1 LPEKTLTLR
10 VADAYQRD
18 VGRGI
23 ARVDPKVVDE
33 LGLTSGDVIQIVG
46 KKKTTALSWPGY
58 ESDSGKGT
66 IRIDGYL
73 RNNAGVSIDDKVTIR
88 KIEAK
93 IAQRLTLAPTE
104 PLRIVGGEEYLSQ
117 VLEGRVLA
125 RGDYV
130 PISVMGRKIDLVVT
144 STTPTAEAVIVTDQT
159 EVTVGEQ
166 VKEAPRAIPRIAYED
181 IGGLRPVIQKVREM
195 IELPLRHPELFE
207 RLGVE
212 APKGVLLHGPPG
224 CVVGDSLIALE
235 NGGLIRLEELAKGVL
250 PGIYVADLPIYPPG
264 SAKALHIYD
273 VPETMEIITET
284 GKRLRTTLNHPLM
297 TEHGWTPADK
307 LKPED
312 RVKTIRWI
320 PSPTQYVVV
329 SDTINMVRL
338 WTKPVMPKFWDEQL
352 GELFGIFI
360 AEGTASKDRVLFTI
374 ESHEEELATAIR
386 KGMMIFGVEG
396 YIVPKSGKQC
406 NVLRFD
412 NRGLAEL
419 FGKYWSRVE
428 KRVPTPILMSP
439 NTVVAAFLRGAFE
452 GDGYARKANNYHGV
466 FLKSK
471 HRKLLEEVQTLL
483 LRFGITSR
491 IHGGT
496 YITRG
501 GKDSASYALAIRG
514 KDVVNKFKEQ
524 IGFISTRK
532 RARLEGIVK
541 GYKRNLTYLNDDSE
555 KIKTI
560 RKLEGWQRVYDF
572 EVPSTHSFFTNGI
585 LSHNT
590 GKTLLAKAVAS
601 ETNANFYSIG
611 GPEIMSKFYGESE
624 ERLREIFKEA
634 QENAPSI
641 IFIDEIDS
649 IAPKREEVTG
659 EVEKRVVSQLLSV
672 MDGLQSRGKVVV
684 IGATNRINSIDPALR
699 RPGRFDREIEIGV
712 PDRDGRLEI
721 LQIHTRG
728 MPLEDVDLK
737 KLADVTHG
745 FVGAD
750 LEALAKEAAIR
761 ALRRILPEINLE
773 AENIP
778 AEVLNK
784 IIVRMSDFQEALK
797 EVEPSAMREVLVEVP
812 DIRWDDIGGLEGV
825 KEELREAIEW
835 PLKYPELFAQMNAV
849 PPKGLLLYGPPGTG
863 KTLLAKAAANESEAN
878 FISVKGPELLNKFV
892 GESEKAVRE
901 IFRKA
906 RQASPCIIFFDEI
919 DSVAPVRGSSMGDSN
934 VTERVISQF
943 LTEMDGLEELR
954 NVVIIAATNRPDIVD
969 PALLRPGRFD
979 RMLLVPPPD
988 LEARKQI
995 FRIHT
1000 KKTPLAE
1007 DVKLDDLA
1015 RKTEGYTGA
1024 DIASICN
1031 TAVML
1036 SIKEHIGKAKDPED
1050 AKKRAKGLKVA
1061 KRHFDEA
1068 MQKVKPISSQEL
1080 RMYER
1085 FSQQF
1090 SDAKA
1095 GLQKVPAPPQLG

>member
-1 LPEKTLTLR
+1 MPEKTLTLR

-33 LGLTSGDVIQIVG
+33 LGLTSGDVIQIIG

-58 ESDSGKGT
+58 ESDFGKGT

-117 VLEGRVLA
+117 ILEGRVLA

-130 PISVMGRKIDLVVT
+130 PINVMGRKIDLVVT
-144 STTPTAEAVIVTDQT
+144 STTPTAEAVIVTEQT
-159 EVTVGEQ
+159 QVTVGEQ

-224 CVVGDSLIALE
+224 
-235 NGGLIRLEELAKGVL
+235 
-250 PGIYVADLPIYPPG
+250 
-264 SAKALHIYD
+264 
-273 VPETMEIITET
+273 
-284 GKRLRTTLNHPLM
+284 
-297 TEHGWTPADK
+297 
-307 LKPED
+307 
-312 RVKTIRWI
+312 
-320 PSPTQYVVV
+320 
-329 SDTINMVRL
+329 
-338 WTKPVMPKFWDEQL
+338 
-352 GELFGIFI
+352 
-360 AEGTASKDRVLFTI
+360 
-374 ESHEEELATAIR
+374 
-386 KGMMIFGVEG
+386 
-396 YIVPKSGKQC
+396 
-406 NVLRFD
+406 
-412 NRGLAEL
+412 
-419 FGKYWSRVE
+419 
-428 KRVPTPILMSP
+428 
-439 NTVVAAFLRGAFE
+439 
-452 GDGYARKANNYHGV
+452 
-466 FLKSK
+466 
-471 HRKLLEEVQTLL
+471 
-483 LRFGITSR
+483 
-491 IHGGT
+491 
-496 YITRG
+496 
-501 GKDSASYALAIRG
+501 
-514 KDVVNKFKEQ
+514 
-524 IGFISTRK
+524 
-532 RARLEGIVK
+532 
-541 GYKRNLTYLNDDSE
+541 
-555 KIKTI
+555 
-560 RKLEGWQRVYDF
+560 
-572 EVPSTHSFFTNGI
+572 
-585 LSHNT
+585 T

-641 IFIDEIDS
+641 VFIDEIDS

-684 IGATNRINSIDPALR
+684 IGATNRINSLDPALR

-728 MPLEDVDLK
+728 MPLAEDVDLK

-778 AEVLNK
+778 VEVLNK
-784 IIVRMSDFQEALK
+784 IIVKMSDFQEALK

-812 DIRWDDIGGLEGV
+812 DIKWGDIGGLEGV

-892 GESEKAVRE
+892 GESEKAIRE
-901 IFRKA
+901 VFRKA

-919 DSVAPVRGSSMGDSN
+919 DSVAPVRGSSSGDSN

-954 NVVIIAATNRPDIVD
+954 NVIIIAATNRPDIVD

-979 RMLLVPPPD
+979 RLLLVPPPD

-1007 DVKLDDLA
+1007 DVKLDELA

-1036 SIKEHIGKAKDPED
+1036 SIKEHIGKAKDAED

-1068 MQKVKPISSQEL
+1068 MQKVKPISGQEL

-1090 SDAKA
+1090 ADTKT
-1095 GLQKVPAPPQLG
+1095 GLQKVPAPA

>member
-1 LPEKTLTLR
+1 MPEKTLTLR

-58 ESDSGKGT
+58 ESDFGKGT

-93 IAQRLTLAPTE
+93 IAQRVTLAPTE

-117 VLEGRVLA
+117 ILEGRVLA

-159 EVTVGEQ
+159 QVTVGEQ

-195 IELPLRHPELFE
+195 IELTLRHPELLE

-212 APKGVLLHGPPG
+212 APKGVVLHGPPG
-224 CVVGDSLIALE
+224 
-235 NGGLIRLEELAKGVL
+235 
-250 PGIYVADLPIYPPG
+250 
-264 SAKALHIYD
+264 
-273 VPETMEIITET
+273 
-284 GKRLRTTLNHPLM
+284 
-297 TEHGWTPADK
+297 
-307 LKPED
+307 
-312 RVKTIRWI
+312 
-320 PSPTQYVVV
+320 
-329 SDTINMVRL
+329 
-338 WTKPVMPKFWDEQL
+338 
-352 GELFGIFI
+352 
-360 AEGTASKDRVLFTI
+360 
-374 ESHEEELATAIR
+374 
-386 KGMMIFGVEG
+386 
-396 YIVPKSGKQC
+396 
-406 NVLRFD
+406 
-412 NRGLAEL
+412 
-419 FGKYWSRVE
+419 
-428 KRVPTPILMSP
+428 
-439 NTVVAAFLRGAFE
+439 
-452 GDGYARKANNYHGV
+452 
-466 FLKSK
+466 
-471 HRKLLEEVQTLL
+471 
-483 LRFGITSR
+483 
-491 IHGGT
+491 
-496 YITRG
+496 
-501 GKDSASYALAIRG
+501 
-514 KDVVNKFKEQ
+514 
-524 IGFISTRK
+524 
-532 RARLEGIVK
+532 
-541 GYKRNLTYLNDDSE
+541 
-555 KIKTI
+555 
-560 RKLEGWQRVYDF
+560 
-572 EVPSTHSFFTNGI
+572 
-585 LSHNT
+585 T

-892 GESEKAVRE
+892 GESEKAIRE
-901 IFRKA
+901 VFRKA

-919 DSVAPVRGSSMGDSN
+919 DSVAPVRGSSSGDSN

-954 NVVIIAATNRPDIVD
+954 NVIIIAATNRPDIVD

-979 RMLLVPPPD
+979 RLLLVPPPD
-988 LEARKQI
+988 LESWKQI

-1000 KKTPLAE
+1000 KKTPLPE
-1007 DVKLDDLA
+1007 DGKLDELA

-1036 SIKEHIGKAKDPED
+1036 SIKEHSGEAIHASMRRR
-1050 AKKRAKGLKVA
+1050 RAKGLKVA

-1090 SDAKA
+1090 ADTKS
-1095 GLQKVPAPPQLG
+1095 GLQKVPAPA